1 MTQSEFGKTF
11 EVRSIT
17 TPAEVESFL
26 KEVNSNCC
34 FDNITYVP
42 ESAAKSGTKH
52 DTGKAD
58 LSLVPV
64 VAIEAEAK
72 ALMFG
77 EKKYGRYNY
86 TQGFETSRLVAACLR
101 HVLAY
106 QDGENTDPESG
117 LSHLGHARAC
127 LSMLLHCDQ
136 LGTLRD
142 NRLKTGGIK

>member
-1 MTQSEFGKTF
+1 MTQF

-17 TPAEVESFL
+17 TAAEVETFL

-42 ESAAKSGTKH
+42 EATAKSGTKH
-52 DTGKAD
+52 DTGKVD
-58 LSLVPV
+58 ISLVPL
-64 VAIEAEAK
+64 VATEAEAR

-106 QDGENTDPESG
+106 QDGEDTDPESG
-117 LSHLGHARAC
+117 LSHIGHAKAC

-142 NRLKTGGIK
+142 NRLKKEDVK